1 MTSTRRGFLKGSAG
15 LGLAYVLPWSPALAQ
30 NEGVAPLLTWIPHA
44 DLSVVDPLFSTSMI
58 TQIFAAQVFD
68 TLFGLRDDFTVSLQM
83 AKSHA
88 VSDDGL
94 THAITL
100 REGLKFHN
108 GADVTAQ
115 DVAASILRWTA
126 RASLASGLKDV
137 LEDVI
142 ATDPATVIIS
152 LRKPYPLLPDLL
164 ARPQNA
170 CVIIPAAQAASG
182 ARLERP
188 VGSGPYRMVWDEWV
202 QGARVV
208 FERFADYQPRPADS
222 PAEFTAGAKIA
233 RVERIEWLIVPDA
246 ATAVTAMQTGEVD
259 GLETVSQDFVS
270 ILRAFPDVTLQ
281 TNAVPTIPIMRFN
294 QLQAPFNDAGLRRAI
309 LPAISQTS
317 FMNAIGATPDNPAF
331 NMATGAF
338 APHSPMSNDRGL
350 DALTGPRD
358 EAAARQAVADAG
370 YAGAEIVVVD
380 VVSSPLLHACA
391 LVGADLLTKL
401 GFTVKLEPMDWGAA
415 LQKREDKSPVSEGGW
430 SVMFT
435 ALVGINTFDPVGNLG
450 LRATG
455 AQGWFGWPESERL
468 ESLRNAW
475 MQAEDQ
481 AERVEI
487 AGQIQQQMFVDV
499 PYIPLGS
506 VFTTTAM
513 ANRWTGLSRYMPM
526 FYALNAS

>member
-1 MTSTRRGFLKGSAG
+1 MTSTRRSFLKRSAG
-15 LGLAYVLPWSPALAQ
+15 LGMAYVLPWSPVLAQ
-30 NEGVAPLLTWIPHA
+30 DSEIAPLMTWIPHA

-83 AKSHA
+83 AKSHT

-94 THAITL
+94 THEMTL
-100 REGLKFHN
+100 REGMKFHN

-115 DVAASILRWTA
+115 DVAASILRWTS

-137 LEDVI
+137 MEEII
-142 ATDPATVIIS
+142 ATDSATVIIS

-170 CVIIPAAQAASG
+170 CVIVPAEQAASG
-182 ARLERP
+182 VRLERP

-208 FERFADYQPRPADS
+208 FERFEDYQPRPSDH

-233 RVERIEWLIVPDA
+233 RVERIEWHIVPDA

-259 GLETVSQDFVS
+259 GLETVSQDFVP
-270 ILRAFPDVTLQ
+270 ILRAFPEVTLQ
-281 TNAVPTIPIMRFN
+281 TNSVPTIPIMRFN

-309 LPAISQTS
+309 LPAISQSS

-331 NMATGAF
+331 DMATGAF
-338 APHSPMSNDRGL
+338 APDSAMANDKGL
-350 DALTGPRD
+350 EALTGPRD
-358 EAAARQAVADAG
+358 IEGARQAIAKAG
-370 YAGAEIVVVD
+370 YAGTEIVVVD

-401 GFTVKLEPMDWGAA
+401 GFSVKLEAMDWGAA
-415 LQKREDKSPVSEGGW
+415 LQKREDKSPVTEGGW

-435 ALVGINTFDPVGNLG
+435 ALIGINTFDPIGNLG

-455 AQGWFGWPESERL
+455 ADGWFGWPESERL
-468 ESLRNAW
+468 ESLRDAW
-475 MQAEDQ
+475 MQAESQ
-481 AERVEI
+481 AERIEI
-487 AGQIQQQMFVDV
+487 AGQIQQQMFEDV

-506 VFTTTAM
+506 IFTTTAM
-513 ANRWTGLSRYMPM
+513 TNKWNGLSRYMPM
-526 FYALNAS
+526 FYGLNAT